1 MISALVL
8 LTTERDRINPIATE
22 LVDIEGISEVF
33 SLAGRYDLA
42 VMIRVAN
49 NQKLADIVTRDMLSV
64 EGILT
69 SETLIAFQVHSKH
82 DLESMFSI
90 GT

>member
-1 MISALVL
+1 MIFALVL
-8 LTTERDRINPIATE
+8 LTTERDRINPIASE
-22 LVDIEGISEVF
+22 LVEIEGISEVF